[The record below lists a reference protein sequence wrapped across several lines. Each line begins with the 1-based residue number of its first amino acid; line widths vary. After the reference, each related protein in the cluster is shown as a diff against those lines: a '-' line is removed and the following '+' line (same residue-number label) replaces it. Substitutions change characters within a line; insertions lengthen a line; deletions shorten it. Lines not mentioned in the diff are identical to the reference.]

1 MIYSMKSYQQTPL
14 VGPGRM
20 IRILA
25 LHPAKS
31 HSAALSGT
39 LKQSSLYSTDDPPNQ
54 VSCDY
59 EALSY
64 VWGAPSTSHTI
75 QISSSALPITANCDT
90 ALRSLRRQSEDRLL
104 WVDSICID
112 QTPEGT
118 SERNQQVAMMGEI
131 YNTARDVC
139 IWLGEGDFKTD
150 ALFAHL
156 RALYHMRDDSYSD
169 DRHKLC
175 IDFINRWGWYPP
187 MKTLMTVADIDIDAQ
202 CETDNGRAVQDII
215 EALISHTWYERM
227 WTLQELLLART
238 ATVLCGKQTMPWD
251 TFCESLELIEAGFGT
266 TSRGMRNLISCFYAY
281 SDFKEL
287 EDSVDPSNH
296 DPSNHEESPRI
307 ESIMQYTRIRHA
319 TYPRDKIIALYGI
332 SQRLRGPILKPDYT
346 KSISEVYTSNTASI
360 LQTGNSLWPLDQ
372 TWSSRRREDLPSW
385 VPDWSEDPRW
395 SHDLLIEL
403 GDGPPDPSDREVIN
417 HWEETD
423 DTATP
428 EFEISSDHKQ
438 LSIRG
443 YEVGVVVA
451 AWDDSKRASVRRDLM
466 NANKNSVAYALALR
480 CHGAEQ
486 VKFFRKIYSD
496 LRMMEQSEAYLD
508 TFSKLLL
515 TFRPTQH
522 EASFQ
527 SGSRALD
534 RLFLLTE
541 PSKISDFNR
550 SKILSLAQEKLAS
563 YKSEHQ
569 RNHAVMAFVASD
581 IDAALDVLLSFH
593 FGPSPSAEHSVRFLP
608 GDPFLQI
615 HKLLLA
621 ALGLWGLVRG
631 LSTSRSIFIT
641 GSGFIGYAYGQVRPG
656 DVLVKFYGSLGP
668 HVLRPD
674 DAHFRLQSLAT
685 TKRLGSSPR
694 TLEQDHV
701 RTFIIV

>member
-1 MIYSMKSYQQTPL
+1 MNSYRQTPL
-14 VGPGRM
+14 VDPGRM

-31 HSAALSGT
+31 HAVALSGA
-39 LKQSSLYSTDDPPNQ
+39 LMQFSLYSTNDSPNQ

-64 VWGAPSTSHTI
+64 VWGAPSASHTI
-75 QISSSALPITANCDT
+75 QISSSALPVTANCDA

-118 SERNQQVAMMGEI
+118 SERNQQVAIMGEI

-139 IWLGEGDFKTD
+139 IWLGQGDSKTD
-150 ALFAHL
+150 ALFVHL
-156 RALYHMRDDSYSD
+156 RALYDMRGDSYSD
-169 DRHKLC
+169 DRHELC
-175 IDFINRWGWYPP
+175 IEFINGFGRYLP
-187 MKTLMTVADIDIDAQ
+187 MKISLTVANLDVDAQ
-202 CETDNGRAVQDII
+202 CETDNGRAVQDTI

-227 WTLQELLLART
+227 WTLQELLLAEN
-238 ATVLCGKQTMPWD
+238 ATILCGKQTMPWD
-251 TFCESLELIEAGFGT
+251 IFCESLELIEARFEN
-266 TSRGMRNLISCFYAY
+266 TSRGTRNFISCFYAY

-287 EDSVDPSNH
+287 KEDTADPS
-296 DPSNHEESPRI
+296 DHEKSRRI

-319 TYPRDKIIALYGI
+319 TDPRDKIIALYGI
-332 SQRLRGPILKPDYT
+332 SQRFRGPILKPDYT
-346 KSISEVYTSNTASI
+346 KSISEVYTCNTASI
-360 LQTGNSLWPLDQ
+360 IQTENSLWPLDQ
-372 TWSSRRREDLPSW
+372 TWSPIRREDLPSW

-395 SHDLLIEL
+395 SHDLLMEL

-417 HWEETD
+417 HWEGTD
-423 DTATP
+423 DAATP
-428 EFEISSDHKQ
+428 DFEISSDYKQ

-451 AWDDSKRASVRRDLM
+451 AWDDSKRASVQRGLV
-466 NANKNSVAYALALR
+466 NADKSSLAYALALR
-480 CHGAEQ
+480 RHGAEQ

-496 LRMMEQSEAYLD
+496 LRMMEHSEAYLD
-508 TFSKLLL
+508 AFSKLLL

-527 SGSRALD
+527 SGSQALD
-534 RLFLLTE
+534 KLFLLTE
-541 PSKISDFNR
+541 QSKISDFNR
-550 SKILSLAQEKLAS
+550 SKILSLAKEKLAR

-569 RNHAVMAFVASD
+569 RDHAVMAFVASD

-593 FGPSPSAEHSVRFLP
+593 FDPSPSAEHSVRFLP

-631 LSTSRSIFIT
+631 LSTSRSIFTT
-641 GSGFIGYAYGQVRPG
+641 GSDFIGYAFGQIRPG
-656 DVLVKFYGSLGP
+656 DVLVKFDGSLGP

-674 DAHFRLQSLAT
+674 GAHFRLQSLAT
-685 TKRLGSSPR
+685 ATRLGSSPR
-694 TLEQDHV
+694 TQEQDHV
-701 RTFIIV
+701 RTFIVV